1 METPDTYSNFT
12 FFETY
17 HTALQLLPTDEER
30 LRYLM
35 MVIEFGLYGKEPP
48 KTDDVAYK
56 LFSMNALHVIKH
68 GRYIRGKNQRY
79 RQRKREQKAEVE

>member
-1 METPDTYSNFT
+1 MESPKEFTNFT

-17 HTALQLLPTDEER
+17 HTALQLLPTDESR

-48 KTDDVAYK
+48 KTDDIAYK
-56 LFSMNALHVIKH
+56 LFSMNAFHVIKH
-68 GRYIRGKNQRY
+68 GRYIRGKHNRY
-79 RQRKREQKAEVE
+79 RQRKRGQQAEEE